1 MRASGAG
8 QISVQAKDE
17 ANNKTPR
24 KRCPEAVWRAKRAR
38 RNTAYA
44 QAVHHAAI
52 VRRFLAPARTHN
64 GGDYGGDFAN
74 RPRLFRKAPKE
85 THGKAVGD
93 IAAHEKA
100 AA

>member
-1 MRASGAG
+1 
-8 QISVQAKDE
+8 
-17 ANNKTPR
+17 
-24 KRCPEAVWRAKRAR
+24 
-38 RNTAYA
+38 
-44 QAVHHAAI
+44 
-52 VRRFLAPARTHN
+52 ARTHN